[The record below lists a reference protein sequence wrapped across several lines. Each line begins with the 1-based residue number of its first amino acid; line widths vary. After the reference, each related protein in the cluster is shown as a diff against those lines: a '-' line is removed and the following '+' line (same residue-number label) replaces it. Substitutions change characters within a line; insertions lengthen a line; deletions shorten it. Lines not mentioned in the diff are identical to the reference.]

1 MFGFPKLSKRAGKG
15 MQFSNLDRIYGHYPF
30 DDLLDFDDLL
40 NNLLDRLF
48 NDFLDFDDLLDL
60 DGDLFFDHHGL
71 LDRDFPDYL
80 SLDDLRCCRCTAGN
94 EQAQS

>member
-1 MFGFPKLSKRAGKG
+1 MFGFPKLGKRAGEG
-15 MQFSNLDRIYGHYPF
+15 MQFSNLDRIYCHYPF
-30 DDLLDFDDLL
+30 DDLLDFD
-40 NNLLDRLF
+40 NLL